1 MPFFF
6 LPDRYYI
13 LLVIPAMLVT
23 LWAQMRV
30 KSTFARYS
38 SVVLCSGLTGAQ
50 AARRI
55 LDANGLS
62 DVRVEAVPG
71 NLTDHYDPTQR
82 VVRLSQDV
90 YDRSTVAAVGMA
102 AHETGHAVQHA
113 TGYAPLTI
121 RNAIIPLTNIGSTIS
136 IPLVLLGFVLGWL
149 RCQGLR
155 PRLALSP
162 LTAALRM
169 RRCPAGFVYYFT
181 GRGMHFAAFVPA
193 GQGRFRFLNA
203 VYGRPVVCT
212 LDEFRR
218 RYARLSCCF
227 LFTVS

>member
-1 MPFFF
+1 MDARAFSRDGYLTDQSRLRDVPYGRFSSARSGCGWVAAYNILHAAGWDPSADRVRRGLEKGLLLGGVLGTNLFF
-6 LPDRYYI
+6 L
-13 LLVIPAMLVT
+13 LA
-23 LWAQMRV
+23 
-30 KSTFARYS
+30 
-38 SVVLCSGLTGAQ
+38 
-50 AARRI
+50 
-55 LDANGLS
+55 
-62 DVRVEAVPG
+62 
-71 NLTDHYDPTQR
+71 
-82 VVRLSQDV
+82 
-90 YDRSTVAAVGMA
+90 
-102 AHETGHAVQHA
+102 
-113 TGYAPLTI
+113 
-121 RNAIIPLTNIGSTIS
+121 
-136 IPLVLLGFVLGWL
+136 WL

-169 RRCPAGFVYYFT
+169 RRCPAGLVYYFT

>member
-1 MPFFF
+1 MGSVRRGLEKGLLLGGVLGTNLFF
-6 LPDRYYI
+6 L
-13 LLVIPAMLVT
+13 LA
-23 LWAQMRV
+23 
-30 KSTFARYS
+30 
-38 SVVLCSGLTGAQ
+38 
-50 AARRI
+50 
-55 LDANGLS
+55 
-62 DVRVEAVPG
+62 
-71 NLTDHYDPTQR
+71 
-82 VVRLSQDV
+82 
-90 YDRSTVAAVGMA
+90 
-102 AHETGHAVQHA
+102 
-113 TGYAPLTI
+113 
-121 RNAIIPLTNIGSTIS
+121 
-136 IPLVLLGFVLGWL
+136 WL

-227 LFTVS
+227 LFISDIR

>member
-1 MPFFF
+1 MRGFFPGWISDRSKQAAGCALRALFLGPVGLRMGGGIQHSARGRLGPQRGPGSPGLEKGLLLGGVLGTNLFF
-6 LPDRYYI
+6 L
-13 LLVIPAMLVT
+13 LA
-23 LWAQMRV
+23 
-30 KSTFARYS
+30 
-38 SVVLCSGLTGAQ
+38 
-50 AARRI
+50 
-55 LDANGLS
+55 
-62 DVRVEAVPG
+62 
-71 NLTDHYDPTQR
+71 
-82 VVRLSQDV
+82 
-90 YDRSTVAAVGMA
+90 
-102 AHETGHAVQHA
+102 
-113 TGYAPLTI
+113 
-121 RNAIIPLTNIGSTIS
+121 
-136 IPLVLLGFVLGWL
+136 WL